1 MTVVERQSEP
11 KTIAV
16 AGGGFAGTL
25 FALKMAAARPDYR
38 VLLIERNTPHGRGLA
53 YGACAPYHLLN
64 VPVARMELGLTP
76 SFADWLRAKH
86 RAALADALA
95 ESGGEL
101 ASAFVSREL
110 FGTYLQERLAEAS
123 SSDPSRGLRL
133 IRGDAVRALE
143 PPSRGLLLEDG
154 RELKADMVVLAT
166 GNLAPRPPPVKDDW
180 FYDSAAFIPDPW
192 ARGAFDPIGPDAP
205 IALIGTGLTMV
216 DVALKLT
223 AGGHRGP
230 IHAVS
235 RHGYMPTVHRAG
247 GAWEPFLKPHI
258 SASPATLMRL
268 VRAQVREA
276 AKNNVPWQRVIDAVR
291 PNIAGV
297 WDAWSERQRRQFLRH
312 LRAPWDIH
320 RHRMAPRI
328 WQGLSALLTRGQL
341 QISAGRI
348 RSYRPTGKG
357 VEIVLADHGEER
369 RLAVS
374 HVVNCTGPRS
384 DLGRIAVPLIADL
397 RRRGFVVPDALGL
410 GIETDDCAARDD
422 MGRASTWL
430 FALGPLTRPAWWE
443 ITAVPEIAV
452 QVERLV
458 HGIAQL
464 TKAPHPALAQAF
476 VDLGAGI

>member
-1 MTVVERQSEP
+1 MTVIDRSDEA
-11 KTIAV
+11 KTIV
-16 AGGGFAGTL
+16 IAGGGFAGTL
-25 FALKMAAARPDYR
+25 FALKLSAARPDYR
-38 VLLIERNTPHGRGLA
+38 VLLVERNAPHGRGLA

-64 VPVARMELGLTP
+64 VPAARMELGLTP
-76 SFADWLRAKH
+76 GFADWLRTRH
-86 RAALADALA
+86 QAALAEALA
-95 ESGGEL
+95 ESDGEL

-110 FGTYLQERLAEAS
+110 FGTYLQERLAEAI

-154 RELKADMVVLAT
+154 RELKADVVVLAT

-192 ARGAFDPIGPDAP
+192 ARGAFDPVDPDAP

-216 DVALKLT
+216 DVALKLA
-223 AGGHRGP
+223 AGGHCGP

-258 SASPATLMRL
+258 PASPATLMRI
-268 VRAQVREA
+268 VRAQVRA
-276 AKNNVPWQRVIDAVR
+276 AEKNDVPWQRVIDAVR

-297 WDAWSERQRRQFLRH
+297 WDAWNETQRRQFLRH

-328 WQGLSALLTRGQL
+328 WQGLSALLERGQL
-341 QISAGRI
+341 RISAGRL
-348 RSYRPTGKG
+348 RAWRPLADG
-357 VEIVLADHGEER
+357 VEIVMADHGQER

-384 DLGRIAVPLIADL
+384 DFGRIAVPLISDL

-422 MGRASTWL
+422 VGRASTWL

-458 HGIAQL
+458 RDIAQPR
-464 TKAPHPALAQAF
+464 KAPLRALAEAF